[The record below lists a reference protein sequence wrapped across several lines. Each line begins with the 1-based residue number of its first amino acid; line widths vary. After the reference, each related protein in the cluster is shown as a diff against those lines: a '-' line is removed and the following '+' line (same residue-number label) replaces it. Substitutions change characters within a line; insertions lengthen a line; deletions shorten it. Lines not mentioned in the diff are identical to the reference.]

1 MVCSG
6 QKLFLKNVLGV
17 SNPILNFQPSFIS
30 GPQRDSFCMLC
41 PSSVL
46 ESYAFHLTLLG
57 EGWQE
62 CPLCSL
68 SSLGLGQPLF
78 PGSQRW
84 DCSVIL
90 SHMFGFFPPPLTL
103 LPAHIRETRLIYP
116 FSVTNLP
123 LFFLREGGPQLSFM
137 FFGHMDCAPPPPP
150 GFLLWTQTPIRAQLG
165 EAFQRR
171 ACQWVPVPRG
181 CMGPERY
188 ILRLIHARL
197 WTVT

>member
-1 MVCSG
+1 MVWSG

-17 SNPILNFQPSFIS
+17 SDPIPNFQPSFIS

-46 ESYAFHLTLLG
+46 ESCAFHLTLLG

-90 SHMFGFFPPPLTL
+90 SHPQAYMFGFFPPPLTL
-103 LPAHIRETRLIYP
+103 LPAHIRETRLICP

-137 FFGHMDCAPPPPP
+137 FFDHMDMLLLLLVSYSECRLPSGHTQERPFREETVSEYQFHA
-150 GFLLWTQTPIRAQLG
+150 GLWAQSITFLG
-165 EAFQRR
+165 
-171 ACQWVPVPRG
+171 
-181 CMGPERY
+181 
-188 ILRLIHARL
+188 
-197 WTVT
+197 

>member
-1 MVCSG
+1 MVWSG

-17 SNPILNFQPSFIS
+17 SDPIPNFQPSFIS

-46 ESYAFHLTLLG
+46 ESCAFHLTLLG

-90 SHMFGFFPPPLTL
+90 SHPQAYMFGFFPPPLTL

-137 FFGHMDCAPPPPP
+137 FFDHMDMLLLLLLLVSYSERRLPSGHTQERPFREETVSEYQFHA
-150 GFLLWTQTPIRAQLG
+150 GLWAQSITFLG
-165 EAFQRR
+165 
-171 ACQWVPVPRG
+171 
-181 CMGPERY
+181 
-188 ILRLIHARL
+188 
-197 WTVT
+197 